1 MNNALMIVDAWKK
14 CVSHDVEKFPHLP
27 QDTKS
32 FGVFLNRVCELE
44 RKKGTVIIHSPSGQP
59 IMDEIKIHK
68 QDLIYSASDP
78 IGSAEHINIY
88 LKKMNVNNLYVGGFH
103 FGRCTHNHAIKFK
116 KDAKGSKKY
125 SAFCSR
131 VSIVLNLSM
140 VFPCDSWLNLIKK
153 SELVFSHSLWGNS
166 GFEEI
171 ISASPQEFGRG
182 WIVDNAVESNGAI
195 VKP

>member
-14 CVSHDVEKFPHLP
+14 CVSHDVKKFPHLP

-44 RKKGTVIIHSPSGQP
+44 RKKGTVIIHSSSCQP

-68 QDLIYSASDP
+68 QDLIYSCSDP
-78 IGSAEHINIY
+78 INSAKHINAHF
-88 LKKMNVNNLYVGGFH
+88 KKKNVNNLYVGGFH
-103 FGRCTHNHAIKFK
+103 FGRCIQRHAIKFK
-116 KDAKGSKKY
+116 KGAIRDKVRF
-125 SAFCSR
+125 SAVCDK

-140 VFPCDSWLNLIKK
+140 VFPCDSWLEHIKNSK
-153 SELVFSHSLWGNS
+153 VHFSHSLWGNS

-171 ISASPQEFGRG
+171 IPCSSQ
-182 WIVDNAVESNGAI
+182 I
-195 VKP
+195 